1 MAYITRLDYAEITG
15 DTGDIPDFSAVC
27 SLAEAVIDAH
37 TLYGYVGRDITSLP
51 AYIASVLKQAVAY
64 QAQYIIQL
72 GGTEGANDPGGDMG
86 TVSLGKFSYS
96 AGSRNGSSGDSSDSS
111 GGIPLSKAAAAHIPL
126 LKAYVNTM
134 RWAANWS

>member
-1 MAYITRLDYAEITG
+1 MAYLTYADYINITG
-15 DTGDIPDFSAVC
+15 DVSEIRDFDKILA
-27 SLAEAVIDAH
+27 LAEAAVDAH
-37 TLYGYVGRDITSLP
+37 TLYGYVGRDISSLP
-51 AYIASVLKQAVAY
+51 AYIASALKQTVAY
-64 QAQYIIQL
+64 QAQYVIQL

-126 LKAYVNTM
+126 LRAYVNTM
-134 RWAANWS
+134 RKNA